1 MAHPVAASAIEAH
14 LARPRYRVAATGR
27 AARTWSR
34 VSPGLVEFPLD
45 AFLVS
50 TGTVFLGEI
59 GDKTMLLAVMLASRF
74 RRPWTVILGILVATL
89 FNHALAG
96 VLGTWLNELI
106 PTHWLPW
113 LVGVSFIAVG
123 LWALKPDTADESEA
137 ARSGRSAL
145 WITVVS
151 FFLAEIGDKTQ
162 IATTVLA
169 VKFDALLAVV
179 AGTTTGMLLADV
191 PVVFLGVALADRLPL
206 KATRIAAAAL
216 FIALG
221 LGSIL
226 WGGQALATQG

>member
-1 MAHPVAASAIEAH
+1 M
-14 LARPRYRVAATGR
+14 
-27 AARTWSR
+27 
-34 VSPGLVEFPLD
+34 D

-74 RRPWTVILGILVATL
+74 RRPWTVILGILIATL
-89 FNHALAG
+89 FNHAIAG
-96 VLGTWLNELI
+96 ALGTWINDLI
-106 PTHWLPW
+106 PQNWLPW
-113 LVGVSFIAVG
+113 IVGLSFIAVG
-123 LWALKPDTADESEA
+123 MWALKPDTADESEA
-137 ARSGRSAL
+137 ARTGRSAL

-191 PVVFLGVALADRLPL
+191 PVVFLGAALANRLPL
-206 KATRIAAAAL
+206 KATRIAAAVL
-216 FIALG
+216 FIVLG
-221 LGSIL
+221 ISSIL
-226 WGGQALATQG
+226 FGRGLMGSV